1 MPELVLEKMSQQEL
15 IDARMNRLTNMRSAQ
30 TKWQNEGRDPSPAE
44 YDEFKGWQK
53 EFNSFHERLEK
64 KKEFDRDAAW
74 LTEQEAQNSQLMHGR
89 QTSRGNSN
97 SNRENTR
104 EELARSIVSWNPM
117 RNHDPSARHTQYN
130 ERQFIPDRSLRGS
143 HEYSDAC
150 NRYIY
155 GADLPQAFQGTQFDS
170 QSYRAKANVKL
181 PPTAGGRERNYLQ
194 SDDDVRGGYL
204 NVSEVFMEG
213 LLKEVDDQ
221 TWIYRLARS
230 IIVAKSEALGIRK
243 LTAKMSTWAK
253 GSELSDATLNEDD
266 SIRFGKRVLT
276 PHYYTGAARL
286 SRDLMRLST
295 LNPEQLLYSE
305 FARDLGYVIE
315 REAITGDGNQGIL
328 GCMID
333 HPDGITSTRDY
344 SSDTTATTF
353 KFETFIGAKYNQK
366 PQYRQRSRWMMNRRH
381 ISEVAQI
388 RSDSGAGAGT
398 GNFIWQPSMVAN
410 MPDMILG
417 LPVDENE
424 FFPSATG
431 SGVYFAM
438 LAVWEYY
445 MFAIGLD
452 MEILRL
458 VEVLAHLN
466 QIRYVGR
473 VKLDGMPILEEAF
486 TRLKF
491 A

>member
-1 MPELVLEKMSQQEL
+1 MPELVLEKMTQQEL
-15 IDARMNRLTNMRSAQ
+15 LDARMNRLTNMRSAM

-44 YDEFKGWQK
+44 QDEFAGWQK
-53 EFNSFHERLEK
+53 EFESFDTRLTKKKKFDKDAEWLAQQESRNDDLVHER
-64 KKEFDRDAAW
+64 RTSAG
-74 LTEQEAQNSQLMHGR
+74 GR
-89 QTSRGNSN
+89 SGSTSNG
-97 SNRENTR
+97 RES
-104 EELARSIVSWNPM
+104 LARSIISWNPLKEY
-117 RNHDPSARHTQYN
+117 DASARHTRYN
-130 ERQFIPDRSLRGS
+130 ERAFIPDREVRGS
-143 HEYSDAC
+143 ADYSDAC

-155 GADLPQAFQGTQFDS
+155 GSDLPQAFQGTDFTPDL
-170 QSYRAKANVKL
+170 YRAQAALPANIRRMYK
-181 PPTAGGRERNYLQ
+181 EKNYLQ

-213 LLKEVDDQ
+213 LLKEVDDE
-221 TWIYRLARS
+221 TFIWRLAS
-230 IIVAKSEALGIRK
+230 NVIVAKAEALGIRK
-243 LTAKMSTWAK
+243 LTQKMSTWQK

-315 REAITGDGNQGIL
+315 REAISGDGNQGIL
-328 GCMID
+328 GCMIN
-333 HPDGITSTRDY
+333 HPDGITDSRDF
-344 SSDTTATTF
+344 SEGTTATTF
-353 KFETFIGAKYNQK
+353 TFETFIGAKYNQK
-366 PQYRQRSRWMMNRRH
+366 PQYRQRSRWMLNRRH
-381 ISEVAQI
+381 ISRVAQI
-388 RSDSGAGAGT
+388 RTDSGAGAGT
-398 GNFIWQPSMVAN
+398 GNFIWQPSMVPN
-410 MPDMILG
+410 LPDTILG

-431 SGVYFAM
+431 SGVYFGM
-438 LAVWEYY
+438 LAVWEFYK
-445 MFAIGLD
+445 FAIGLD

-473 VKLDGMPILEEAF
+473 VKIDGMPILEEAF

>member
-1 MPELVLEKMSQQEL
+1 MPVETKPLIEKMTQQQL
-15 IDARMNRLTNMRSAQ
+15 LDNRNNDLTNMRNAM

-44 YDEFKGWQK
+44 TDEFNGWK
-53 EFNSFHERLEK
+53 TNVEAYNGRLTAK
-64 KKEFDRDAAW
+64 KKFDKDAQW
-74 LTEQEAQNSQLMHGR
+74 LTEQEERADDLVGERRTNNPARDGRDEQL
-89 QTSRGNSN
+89 SRH
-97 SNRENTR
+97 
-104 EELARSIVSWNPM
+104 ISWNPLKS
-117 RNHDPSARHTQYN
+117 HDPTCRYNRYN

-143 HEYSDAC
+143 PEYSTAC
-150 NRYIY
+150 NSYIF
-155 GADLPQAFQGTQFDS
+155 GADLKESFAETNFEPS
-170 QSYRAKANVKL
+170 LYRAKAAVQL
-181 PPTAGGRERNYLQ
+181 PKGSSRERAYLQ

-221 TWIYRLARS
+221 TWIYRLARNM
-230 IIVAKSEALGIRK
+230 IVAKSESLGIRK
-243 LTAKMSTWAK
+243 LTQKMSTWQK
-253 GSELSDATLNEDD
+253 GSELSDATLSEDD
-266 SIRFGKRVLT
+266 SIRFGKRVLS

-315 REAITGDGNQGIL
+315 REAINGDGNQGIL
-328 GCMID
+328 GCMVP
-333 HPDGITSTRDY
+333 HADGISTDRDY
-344 SSDTTATTF
+344 DDDTTTTTF
-353 KFETFIGAKYNQK
+353 SFETFIGAKYFLK
-366 PQYRQRSRWMMNRRH
+366 PQYRQRARWMLHRDH
-381 ISEVAQI
+381 IAEVAKI
-388 RSDSGAGAGT
+388 RTDSGAGAGT

-410 MPDMILG
+410 MPDTILG

-431 SGVYFAM
+431 ASVYFGM

-473 VKLDGMPILEEAF
+473 VKIDGMPILEEAF
-486 TRLKF
+486 CRLQF
-491 A
+491 AAT